1 MKKVLLAAII
11 STLSVPVY
19 AGSEELN
26 VYSARKTHLIKP
38 LLDKFSNTYDIKVNL
53 VASKADAL
61 LKKLEVEGKNTSAD
75 VLITTDAG
83 RLHRAKNAGVLQAAI
98 TDKMNAKVPA
108 HLQDPENYWLALTTR
123 ARVIVYAKDRVNPSS
138 LSSYDDLTDSKW
150 QGKICI
156 RSSNNIY
163 NQSLVASMIAH
174 NGEESAEK
182 WAEGLVENLARKPK
196 GGDRDQI
203 KAVAAGQCDI
213 AVVNTYYLG
222 VMINGK
228 DKAQQEAA
236 SKVAVFWPNQNANGT
251 HINISGIAVTKHAK
265 NKDNAQ
271 KLINFLLSDESQKWY
286 AEVNNEYP
294 TVKGIALSKTLKSWG
309 KFKADDLG
317 LYNLGLYNNRAVKLM
332 DKAGWR

>member
-174 NGEESAEK
+174 NGEESAGK

>member
-174 NGEESAEK
+174 NGEESTEK

-236 SKVAVFWPNQNANGT
+236 SKVAVFWPNQNTNGT

-294 TVKGIALSKTLKSWG
+294 TVKGVELSKTLKSWG

>member
-123 ARVIVYAKDRVNPSS
+123 ARVIVYAKDRVDPSS

-294 TVKGIALSKTLKSWG
+294 TVKGVALSKTLKSWG
-309 KFKADDLG
+309 KFKEDDLG

>member
-1 MKKVLLAAII
+1 MKKVLLAAVI

-174 NGEESAEK
+174 NGEESTEK
-182 WAEGLVENLARKPK
+182 WAEGLVE
-196 GGDRDQI
+196 
-203 KAVAAGQCDI
+203 
-213 AVVNTYYLG
+213 T
-222 VMINGK
+222 
-228 DKAQQEAA
+228 
-236 SKVAVFWPNQNANGT
+236 
-251 HINISGIAVTKHAK
+251 
-265 NKDNAQ
+265 
-271 KLINFLLSDESQKWY
+271 
-286 AEVNNEYP
+286 
-294 TVKGIALSKTLKSWG
+294 
-309 KFKADDLG
+309 
-317 LYNLGLYNNRAVKLM
+317 
-332 DKAGWR
+332 

>member
-294 TVKGIALSKTLKSWG
+294 TVKGVALSKTLKSWG
-309 KFKADDLG
+309 KFKEDDLG

>member
-174 NGEESAEK
+174 NGEESTEK

-294 TVKGIALSKTLKSWG
+294 TVKGVALSKTLKSWG

>member
-174 NGEESAEK
+174 NGEESTEK

>member
-294 TVKGIALSKTLKSWG
+294 TVKGVALSKTLKSWG